1 MGINEVYSFYV
12 KLLEMLDLIVD
23 DKGQIFMELDNAHMP
38 IFINKIPMYLP
49 TAENIKTM
57 FDIVDG
63 KSVKVKEIF
72 NPLNENAFKG
82 GNSSFLKLKAII
94 DIKLLS
100 VFYYLSEALLVR
112 ASKSDVDETDMNV
125 IKLQSLISRQ
135 KTTSKNKVDQKTID
149 DWSSILNNIK
159 QKYINKKYIALLLT
173 KGAKIDNITYNR
185 VGVITFPLG
194 EELYKLKGKDK
205 TILDVSL
212 RGKDVINFK
221 TLYEFMFGS
230 VDIINDGIQIGS
242 LNKTAPS
249 LHALLLVY
257 DKVFNTLKPLL
268 DTVKAFGLD
277 EDTMSMMSLHPVPL
291 DVINLSTFID
301 DLEPGARMIPS
312 DTASAADTNNF
323 GTQSV
328 QATTKVNKGD
338 FWDTM
343 KNTNISAPRVAG
355 TNQQVVVV
363 ETNNGYNQPSYLN
376 QQQPNVINVP
386 ASSVVVTN
394 PQQNQQGFNQQGF
407 NQPVVVNHYNPNQ
420 QQSNG
425 NDFWSTAKNKIAS
438 NPYNQNGYAY

>member
-38 IFINKIPMYLP
+38 IFINKVPMYLP

-82 GNSSFLKLKAII
+82 GNASFLKLKAII

-112 ASKSDVDETDMNV
+112 VSKSDVDETDMNV

-135 KTTSKNKVDQKTID
+135 KTTSKHKVDQKTID
-149 DWSSILNNIK
+149 DWSAILNNIK
-159 QKYINKKYIALLLT
+159 QKYINKKYISLLLT
-173 KGAKIDNITYNR
+173 KGAKIDDITYNR
-185 VGVITFPLG
+185 VGIITFPLG
-194 EELYKLKGKDK
+194 EELFKLKGKDK
-205 TILDVSL
+205 TILDVTL

-221 TLYEFMFGS
+221 TVYEFMFG
-230 VDIINDGIQIGS
+230 DENIINNGIQIGS

-257 DKVFNTLKPLL
+257 NKVFNTLSPLL

-277 EDTMSMMSLHPVPL
+277 ED
-291 DVINLSTFID
+291 N
-301 DLEPGARMIPS
+301 
-312 DTASAADTNNF
+312 TASAADTTNF

-328 QATTKVNKGD
+328 QVSSKVNKGD

-343 KNTNISAPRVAG
+343 KNTNISQPKPAFVNQKTVSTPV
-355 TNQQVVVV
+355 TNSY
-363 ETNNGYNQPSYLN
+363 NPPGYIN
-376 QQQPNVINVP
+376 QQQPNIISVP
-386 ASSVVVTN
+386 VSSVVVNN
-394 PQQNQQGFNQQGF
+394 PQQVQQGYS
-407 NQPVVVNHYNPNQ
+407 QPVVVNQYTPNQ
-420 QQSNG
+420 QQDNG
-425 NDFWSTAKNKIAS
+425 NDFWSTAKSKIAS
-438 NPYNQNGYAY
+438 NPYSQNGYAY

>member
-38 IFINKIPMYLP
+38 IFINKVPMYLP

-82 GNSSFLKLKAII
+82 GNASFLKLKAII

-112 ASKSDVDETDMNV
+112 VSKSDVDETDMNV

-135 KTTSKNKVDQKTID
+135 KTTSKHKVDQKTID
-149 DWSSILNNIK
+149 DWSAILNNIK
-159 QKYINKKYIALLLT
+159 QKYINKKYISLLLT
-173 KGAKIDNITYNR
+173 KGAKIDDITYNR
-185 VGVITFPLG
+185 VGIITFPLG
-194 EELYKLKGKDK
+194 EELFKLKGKDK
-205 TILDVSL
+205 TILDVTL

-221 TLYEFMFGS
+221 TVYEFMFG
-230 VDIINDGIQIGS
+230 DENTINNGIQIGS

-257 DKVFNTLKPLL
+257 NKVFNTLSPLL

-291 DVINLSTFID
+291 DVNNLSTYID

-312 DTASAADTNNF
+312 DTASAADTTNF

-328 QATTKVNKGD
+328 QVSSKVNKGD

-343 KNTNISAPRVAG
+343 KNTNISQPKPAFVNQKTVSTPV
-355 TNQQVVVV
+355 TNSY
-363 ETNNGYNQPSYLN
+363 NPPGYIN
-376 QQQPNVINVP
+376 QQQPNIISVP
-386 ASSVVVTN
+386 VSSVVVNN
-394 PQQNQQGFNQQGF
+394 PQQVQQGYS
-407 NQPVVVNHYNPNQ
+407 QPVVVNQYTPNQ
-420 QQSNG
+420 QQDNG
-425 NDFWSTAKNKIAS
+425 NDFWSTAKSKIAS
-438 NPYNQNGYAY
+438 NPYSQNGYAY